1 MTNVNQI
8 RDRMNFFVTHVRTSG
23 QWLQIC
29 GQIDRNSAREV
40 ERLISFL
47 KEGFDRGIGVITSKT
62 FQLGIC
68 CAYHE
73 DNYYRAKVLKIEPDS
88 RIYVEFIDYGNT
100 EYVHVGQ
107 MRLLDGTAEG
117 LKLQS
122 IPPLM
127 LDFPVT
133 TVMPFNNMWNRTVID
148 HINNLLRYNEFP
160 VDIIDCGNHRIFTL
174 YYNGQDF
181 TEFLVNNQMA
191 LLVPSNQPLRPPHD
205 APIVKQHQQPL
216 QQPGVMYRPA
226 PAPTPAPAP
235 VPCEPHPMINNN
247 NDNYPMKLRQPRTI
261 VNNKPVQENWRRPY
275 PTTIQ
280 QMRPPSSTSPRTQ
293 DSAAFKSRNLERD
306 TKHQVL
312 VSDVEDG
319 PLKFNVQLQSCA
331 QELETLM
338 RNINTLPLKS
348 LQDPPIHGAACLALN
363 TKTQL
368 IRRAVVSTVIDTLK
382 LKVWYCDFG
391 DQEILPH
398 SSIFEIPPNYANPQ
412 ALSIIFTLSGVR
424 ELTVTKEMK
433 NYFKELVLGKI
444 LTLVVMPREDSPLMH
459 YGNLFIDGKSVL
471 QLLLEAFP
479 DSAIKFPEAPRLT
492 AGTRENVHVS
502 YVHACSKFFVQLAKN
517 VLDMEA
523 LSNHLIE
530 CVKIAPPI
538 KASTIRPGL
547 KCLAHSSADSEW
559 YRAEVIS
566 VADNQVTVHYV
577 DYGNDETIPCNAIRS
592 IRSDDITK
600 IPIQAVQ
607 CVLNGFE
614 SVPYKPEVDDKFEA
628 YVLDKPLVMTVL
640 DVKSSGIV
648 VDLYDS
654 NVKPIANIS
663 AKLRNGTLDLP
674 SMPPAVQPQPP
685 VQPATQYQ
693 KEVTD
698 NSKKSYREKS
708 EESDSWSSKNHNDSY
723 PQSHENSSFENAR
736 AKNWK
741 NADNEDKR
749 YNNREQKSNSRDWSG
764 HCDRSNRDYSRN
776 ERFNKESSAPRYD
789 RNDTNDRFDND
800 GNVNNRRDRSGGRG
814 RIHSSGSRDR
824 FDRDRNNAGDTSWSD
839 KDSNASSRGS
849 GRRGRRPDRG
859 GPRGGSSH
867 SRGGRGG
874 NSGVNSGSR
883 RDRARSTSNEN
894 ENESDR
900 NFKYNNRSNDYN
912 NHNSSDNTRFKPN
925 NQRFNDQRNDRNKKS
940 EIDTWDPVSAAV
952 GSNEYSSPS
961 SSVQITPPNIT
972 LGAIKHCEVVFINS
986 PTDFHVQLK
995 PDNLELD
1002 PVMDK
1007 IAQLYETGGNNL
1019 PQSNAK
1025 VGVSCIAQYSEDF
1038 KWYRA
1043 VIQSV
1048 ESTGVT
1054 VRFVD
1059 YGNIEIVS
1067 FDKIKE
1073 LEADLAK
1080 LPVQAI
1086 NCKLLGASKTT
1097 WDTNEI
1103 NEFTSLTDMKLLEAE
1118 FIAQEN
1124 DVYEVL
1130 IREVVNNEPV
1140 GPYINETYCN
1150 PADLSQAKE
1159 VAKNKNRSSRGSK
1172 PATHVSSTNYAPLDR
1187 KWSEPVINLS
1197 VEEDVIVTW
1206 LTNPDNFYCQ
1216 LLRTSKD
1223 FRTMMNEIQKIYAR
1237 RQPAQDNIAVG
1248 SSVIAIFADDG
1259 AFYRAEVIKVK
1270 SGNYE
1275 VRYVDFGN
1283 TATVKSREIFR
1294 VDEKFMDLPKQAV
1307 LCCLK
1312 NVVPRGGTGWSN
1324 ADHNE
1329 IDRLFNVDQLRC
1341 CFNEVTDGKYLVS
1354 MTNNGIDLADTLVK
1368 KGLAEFPS
1376 APSADI
1382 PLTKE
1387 IHEPEENA
1395 DSGHHLSQIDISYLR
1410 GQVLRV
1416 KVSKV
1421 ENVNKFYIQLPSAE
1435 ASEKIINDYMANQNQ
1450 EVMPK
1455 LLPREVCLGAGCLVY
1470 TDKGW
1475 RRAVVVNLITQTTN
1489 YDVRFIDTGEIDVVP
1504 LNCML
1509 TLPGELSAMQKQSV
1523 ECSLKNVVSSP
1534 TDDENL
1540 RNLIENSEVIIRV
1553 DSVNDNRLVVE
1564 VFNDSGKKISLQ
1576 NEAEESISPLCPMP
1590 IFFHQH
1596 RVIVSHVNNS
1606 KSLWLK
1612 RLNADTDAVL
1622 LDELYEYYSRSG
1634 QLLNIEIDKLCAAQS
1649 VDMNWYRAKI
1659 VSKTDS
1665 GALVRYV
1672 DYGNT
1677 EAIPYNRLK
1686 ELEPKFFKPSQLALE
1701 VRLKFNVVGGIKE
1714 QEILKCHLLN
1724 KSFIATLQLNANN
1737 KWTVSL
1743 SSQSGEQLED
1753 QLRELGFIDQDN
1765 SQAAVV
1771 SNEIPV
1777 SDVADE
1783 PEDLIVGG
1791 RYKVVVA
1798 HVENPTQFWIQRA
1811 NDLPAIEQLEKK
1823 LQEDAPNYLPIE
1835 GVPEDNLICAALDTE
1850 NSLWNRAEV
1859 IVADAEMVTVR
1870 YIDYGNTDI
1879 LLDMTRIKQLPDSML
1894 SIKCYATKC
1903 RLDLIPIDCEDWNE
1917 SAIASFADKTLENN
1931 NLTAVVIADGNS
1943 KRVDLIDDHGSIT
1956 KMLVDENLAKQ
1967 IQAHEDVIDELVEN
1981 VLDPRSTFICH
1992 INSPDEFWIQ
2002 EEKSVA
2008 DLECIADRFIVA
2020 DMFPKITQVKP
2031 GELCVA
2037 KFPDDNSW
2045 YRARIISHGKM
2056 GTNVFYIDYGNSA
2069 VSTEI
2074 REIPDDVS
2082 AIPPLSR
2089 KCRLPLPQGVEKWS
2103 DAACQEFTKLADDGA
2118 TIFFLDVLE
2127 EGETSTVKLTLDGE
2141 DIINSLEKLCEKS
2154 SPVEKLTESG
2164 PQTDSTE
2171 NRVFVSHANAPYD
2184 FYIQEQKHTT
2194 DLDVMAER
2202 LKTADEYSPIENI
2215 DEGLLCAAQFPEDS
2229 AWYRARVLSHGSS
2242 GTQVIYIDYG
2252 NTAVTAE
2259 LRDLPDDLKTLAPLS
2274 RHCRL
2279 ASPGNVEQ
2287 WPCEAY
2293 QEFIKLVDNGLTEFK
2308 MNIIDEADDI
2318 STVQLLLGDED
2329 VAEKLNQYCNKSVP
2343 VIEERLSPLGEETTP
2358 NVMISHVISPSEFW
2372 IQAENKITE
2381 LESMAI
2387 RLSDADNYL
2396 PLGSLNEIGVI
2407 CAAKFPEDDQWY
2419 RAKVQTH
2426 QDPATETEVIFID
2439 YGNSSLTTEVRVLPE
2454 DLAVI
2459 PPLAK
2464 YCALEI
2470 PDGVEC
2476 WSLEAC
2482 EKFIE
2487 LTAEG
2492 QTMFECKELDGQ
2504 DPTYVS
2510 LKLDGQDVVEI
2521 LAPLCASKE
2530 ADKTEDQKPI
2540 PVSVP
2545 VSEPTV
2551 EKVVNENVESVDCKL
2566 NENENEKQS
2575 MHVNIKIEK
2584 EFDSHTYEKSHEETM
2599 SSNTSGVDVLTNS
2612 DNSNDDNPF
2621 GNNKVSEIVN
2631 STLKHSVESD
2641 AADYFSATSDT
2652 LITENTWIVTENI
2665 SKFPTASNESVDIT
2679 TGEETIIEVVR
2690 NLSELTVDD
2699 KLNKISQIV
2708 TPPVL
2713 PDKSIIESVNAP
2725 IDISSSEVTVEEQ
2738 STITEDEIPQAEL
2751 TSDAFVD
2758 KQDSIIIEDEIT
2770 PADVASGAIVEKE
2783 VSVITEEKNV
2793 PSDLTDAVIVEQDS
2807 VIIEDKV
2814 ASPEIVEVLVIEQE
2828 VTGEKLTP
2836 AEEATDDVVDRQETI
2851 NAEETITPTDTATDT
2866 FVVEQDSVIIVEKIS
2881 PAEITTDAVV
2891 EEQDCVIIEHEILR
2905 VGSESQPMNKSIV
2918 NEELTP
2924 QHDAVIESSDCLV
2937 KEKEA
2942 NDKEQVSPSYSVPP
2956 SPMREL
2962 PRYGRRSSTP
2972 HEDKIVP
2979 GCINK
2984 GIDLDPEADQVL

>member
-47 KEGFDRGIGVITSKT
+47 KEGFDRGIGAITSKT

-73 DNYYRAKVLKIEPDS
+73 DNYYRAKILKIEPDS

-107 MRLLDGTAEG
+107 IRLLDGTAEG

-127 LDFPVT
+127 LEFPVT

-148 HINNLLRYNEFP
+148 HIYNLLRYNEFP

-205 APIVKQHQQPL
+205 VPIVKQHQQPL

-226 PAPTPAPAP
+226 PAPTPAPVP
-235 VPCEPHPMINNN
+235 IPCEPHPMINNN
-247 NDNYPMKLRQPRTI
+247 NDNFPMKLRQPRTPAST
-261 VNNKPVQENWRRPY
+261 KPVQENWRRPY
-275 PTTIQ
+275 PTTVQ
-280 QMRPPSSTSPRTQ
+280 QMRPPTSLSPRTQ

-331 QELETLM
+331 QELDTLM
-338 RNINTLPLKS
+338 KNINTLPLKS

-433 NYFKELVLGKI
+433 NYFKELVLGKV

-459 YGNLFIDGKSVL
+459 YGNLFLDGKSVL

-517 VLDMEA
+517 VLDMES

-538 KASTIRPGL
+538 KASNIRPGL

-559 YRAEVIS
+559 YRAEVVT

-577 DYGNDETIPCNAIRS
+577 DYGNDETIPSNAIRS

-628 YVLDKPLVMTVL
+628 YVLNKPLVMAVL
-640 DVKSSGIV
+640 DVKSSGII

-663 AKLRNGTLDLP
+663 AKLRNGTLDQP
-674 SMPPAVQPQPP
+674 SVPPTVQPQPP
-685 VQPATQYQ
+685 VQHVTQYQ

-698 NSKKSYREKS
+698 NFKKSYREKS
-708 EESDSWSSKNHNDSY
+708 EEGDSWTSKNHNDSY

-749 YNNREQKSNSRDWSG
+749 YNNREQKPNSRDWSG

-800 GNVNNRRDRSGGRG
+800 SNVNNRRDRSGGRG

-867 SRGGRGG
+867 GRGGRGG
-874 NSGVNSGSR
+874 NNGNR

-900 NFKYNNRSNDYN
+900 NSKYNNRSNDYN
-912 NHNSSDNTRFKPN
+912 IHNSSDNTRFKPN

-940 EIDTWDPVSAAV
+940 EIDTWNPVSAAV
-952 GSNEYSSPS
+952 VSNEYSSTS

-972 LGAIKHCEVVFINS
+972 LGAIKHCEVVYITS
-986 PTDFHVQLK
+986 PTNFHVQLK

-1019 PQSNAK
+1019 HQSNAK
-1025 VGVSCIAQYSEDF
+1025 VGVSCIAQYSEDL

-1097 WDTNEI
+1097 WDTNEV
-1103 NEFTSLTDMKLLEAE
+1103 NEFTLLTDMKLLEAE

-1130 IREVVNNEPV
+1130 IREVVNNEPI

-1159 VAKNKNRSSRGSK
+1159 VAKNESRSSRGSK
-1172 PATHVSSTNYAPLDR
+1172 PAPHVSSTNYAPLER
-1187 KWSEPVINLS
+1187 KWSEPAINLS

-1237 RQPAQDNIAVG
+1237 RQPAQDNIPIG

-1259 AFYRAEVIKVK
+1259 AFYRAEVIKIK

-1341 CFNEVTDGKYLVS
+1341 CFNEVTNGKYLVS
-1354 MTNNGIDLADTLVK
+1354 MTNNGIDVADTLVK
-1368 KGLAEFPS
+1368 KGLAEYPSVPS
-1376 APSADI
+1376 ANI

-1435 ASEKIINDYMANQNQ
+1435 ASEKIINDFMANQNQ
-1450 EVMPK
+1450 E
-1455 LLPREVCLGAGCLVY
+1455 
-1470 TDKGW
+1470 
-1475 RRAVVVNLITQTTN
+1475 
-1489 YDVRFIDTGEIDVVP
+1489 
-1504 LNCML
+1504 ML

-1523 ECSLKNVVSSP
+1523 ECSLKNVVSSS

-1540 RNLIENSEVIIRV
+1540 RNLIEKSEVIIRV

-1564 VFNDSGKKISLQ
+1564 VFNDNGKKISLQ

-1606 KSLWLK
+1606 KSIWLK
-1612 RLNADTDAVL
+1612 RQADADTDAAL
-1622 LDELYEYYSRSG
+1622 LDELFEYYSASG

-1649 VDMNWYRAKI
+1649 EDLNWYRAKVI
-1659 VSKTDS
+1659 SKTDS
-1665 GALVRYV
+1665 GALVLYV

-1677 EAIPYNRLK
+1677 EEIPCNNLK
-1686 ELEPKFFKPSQLALE
+1686 ELESKFFKPSQLAIE

-1714 QEILKCHLLN
+1714 QEILKNHLLN
-1724 KSFIATLQLNANN
+1724 KSFYATLQLNPNN
-1737 KWTVSL
+1737 KWTASL
-1743 SSQSGEQLED
+1743 SSQSGEQLDD
-1753 QLRELGFIDQDN
+1753 QLRQLGFIDQDN
-1765 SQAAVV
+1765 SQATEV

-1777 SDVADE
+1777 SDVVDE

-1823 LQEDAPNYLPIE
+1823 LQEDAPDYPPIE

-1850 NSLWNRAEV
+1850 NSMWNRAEV

-1879 LLDMTRIKQLPDSML
+1879 LLDMTKIKQLPDSMK

-1917 SAIASFADKTLENN
+1917 SAIASFADKTLDNN

-1956 KMLVDENLAKQ
+1956 KMLVNENLAKQ

-2127 EGETSTVKLTLDGE
+2127 EGETSTVRLTLDGE

-2154 SPVEKLTESG
+2154 SPVEKLIDSE
-2164 PQTDSTE
+2164 PHTDSTE
-2171 NRVFVSHANAPYD
+2171 NKVFVSHVNAPYD

-2215 DEGLLCAAQFPEDS
+2215 EEGLLCAAQFPEDF
-2229 AWYRARVLSHGSS
+2229 AWYRARVLSYGSS

-2252 NTAVTAE
+2252 NTAVTTE

-2279 ASPGNVEQ
+2279 VSPANEQ
-2287 WPCEAY
+2287 WSCEAY

-2318 STVQLLLGDED
+2318 STVQLLLNDED
-2329 VAEKLNQYCNKSVP
+2329 VAEKLNQYCSKSVP

-2372 IQAENKITE
+2372 IQAENKIAE

-2396 PLGSLNEIGVI
+2396 PLGALNEIGVI

-2439 YGNSSLTTEVRVLPE
+2439 YGNSSLATEVRVLPE
-2454 DLAVI
+2454 DLAAI

-2464 YCALEI
+2464 FCALKI
-2470 PDGVEC
+2470 PDDVEC

-2510 LKLDGQDVVEI
+2510 LKLSGQDVVEI
-2521 LAPLCASKE
+2521 LAPLCASMQTDE
-2530 ADKTEDQKPI
+2530 TVDQKPI
-2540 PVSVP
+2540 PVSAP

-2551 EKVVNENVESVDCKL
+2551 EKVVNENIESVDYKL
-2566 NENENEKQS
+2566 NESENDKQS

-2584 EFDSHTYEKSHEETM
+2584 GFDSHTYEKYEENM

-2621 GNNKVSEIVN
+2621 ENNKVSSEIVN
-2631 STLKHSVESD
+2631 STLKQSVESD
-2641 AADYFSATSDT
+2641 DFTATSET
-2652 LITENTWIVTENI
+2652 MIIENTWTVTENVK
-2665 SKFPTASNESVDIT
+2665 KFPTASNESVDIT
-2679 TGEETIIEVVR
+2679 TGEETVIEVVR
-2690 NLSELTVDD
+2690 NVSESTIDE

-2713 PDKSIIESVNAP
+2713 PDKSVIESVNVP
-2725 IDISSSEVTVEEQ
+2725 IDIPSSDVTVEEQ
-2738 STITEDEIPQAEL
+2738 SIIAEEEVPPAEL
-2751 TSDAFVD
+2751 TSDTSID

-2770 PADVASGAIVEKE
+2770 SADVASGEIVEKE
-2783 VSVITEEKNV
+2783 VSIITEEKNV
-2793 PSDLTDAVIVEQDS
+2793 PSDLTDALIVEQDS
-2807 VIIEDKV
+2807 VIIEDKIT
-2814 ASPEIVEVLVIEQE
+2814 SPEITEVLVIEQE
-2828 VTGEKLTP
+2828 VTEEKITP
-2836 AEEATDDVVDRQETI
+2836 AEEAADDLVDRQETI
-2851 NAEETITPTDTATDT
+2851 NAEEIITPTDMATDT
-2866 FVVEQDSVIIVEKIS
+2866 SVVEQDSVIVVEKIS
-2881 PAEITTDAVV
+2881 PAEITTDDVV
-2891 EEQDCVIIEHEILR
+2891 EEQDSIIIEQEILR
-2905 VGSESQPMNKSIV
+2905 VSSSESLPINKSIV

-2924 QHDAVIESSDCLV
+2924 QHDLMIESSDCLV

-2942 NDKEQVSPSYSVPP
+2942 SDKEQVSSPDSVPP

-2962 PRYGRRSSTP
+2962 PRFERRSSTP